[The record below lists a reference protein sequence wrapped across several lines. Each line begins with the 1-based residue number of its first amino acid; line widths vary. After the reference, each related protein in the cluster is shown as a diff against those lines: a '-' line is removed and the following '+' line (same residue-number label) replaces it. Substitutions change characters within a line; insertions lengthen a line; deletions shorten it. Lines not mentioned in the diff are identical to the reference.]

1 MGYLRKKD
9 TIEIVVEGQK
19 LKIAPLGYGERKQ
32 IQTSFMKMNPKTLQM
47 EVDND
52 NLFKMDDRL
61 HLAKIK
67 DWDLL
72 DEDSNKLPIDMHT
85 VEELLD
91 PDFVRAMME
100 EIAKHLPEEVSEAEK
115 K

>member
-19 LKIAPLGYGERKQ
+19 IKIAPLGYGERKR
-32 IQTSFMKMNPKTLQM
+32 IQTSFMKMNPRTMQM
-47 EVDND
+47 EIDND
-52 NLFKMDDRL
+52 NLFKMDDAL
-61 HLAKIK
+61 NVAKIK

-72 DEDSNKLPIDMHT
+72 DEDSNKLPIALET
-85 VEELLD
+85 IEELLD
-91 PDFVRAMME
+91 PDFVKAMMA
-100 EIAKHLPEEVSEAEK
+100 EIVKHLPEEVSEEEK